1 MKAELLFK
9 ERLIQGENR
18 FVELIL
24 WSVPTPVTGSSHHFK
39 YRLALV
45 VEGVCVLRY
54 DNEAGKGDHKHI
66 GDVEMT
72 YLFESPQ
79 HLLADFWHD
88 VELWRTQHE

>member
-9 ERLIQGENR
+9 EQLIQSENK

-45 VEGVCVLRY
+45 VEGVCVLRLP
-54 DNEAGKGDHKHI
+54 I
-66 GDVEMT
+66 
-72 YLFESPQ
+72 
-79 HLLADFWHD
+79 HL
-88 VELWRTQHE
+88 RPPNIY